1 MFYKGFIFTNLTSFT
16 GVETVTS
23 YTGLDG
29 FSCLLFNKLYV
40 DLNEKV
46 DKGRRIKHTIHISIR
61 FYFSTRRILYT
72 K

>member
-16 GVETVTS
+16 GLETVTS

-29 FSCLLFNKLYV
+29 FSCLLFNKLNV

-46 DKGRRIKHTIHISIR
+46 DKISKDQAYHP
-61 FYFSTRRILYT
+61 YFN
-72 K
+72 